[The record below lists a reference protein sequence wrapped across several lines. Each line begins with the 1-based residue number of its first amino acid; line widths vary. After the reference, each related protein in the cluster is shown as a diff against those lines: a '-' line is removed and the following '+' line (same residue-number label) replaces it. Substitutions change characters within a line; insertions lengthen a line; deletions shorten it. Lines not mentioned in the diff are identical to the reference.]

1 MHIRGMLKSM
11 IFRKNVAEIAS
22 LILFLSFVGQN
33 FVKVTDLN
41 ISHRL
46 FLVLVQFKD
55 KLFLDVYRN
64 NISKSKIQ
72 I

>member
-1 MHIRGMLKSM
+1 MTLI
-11 IFRKNVAEIAS
+11 KNDAEIAS

-33 FVKVTDLN
+33 FIKVTDLN

-46 FLVLVQFKD
+46 FLFLVQFKD

-64 NISKSKIQ
+64 NISKSKSISNLV
-72 I
+72 